1 MSGNINENAS
11 QLQSFVERLE
21 TLNEQAAE
29 ITEDV
34 KLVKAEA
41 KAEGYDPKIMV
52 QVQKLRQ
59 KDPDE
64 RAEHDAI
71 MEMYCTALGIE
82 YGPLEDADSIEG
94 SDQLK
99 QFIERLE
106 NLDERKKEIA
116 EDKKNVKAEAKAEG
130 FDTKIID
137 AVVKLRKEDP
147 QERQERETVV
157 QMYWNAVA

>member
-1 MSGNINENAS
+1 MSENLSEAAP

-21 TLNEQAAE
+21 TINEQSAE
-29 ITEDV
+29 VTEDV

-52 QVQKLRQ
+52 QVMKLRQ
-59 KDPDE
+59 QDPNE
-64 RAEHDAI
+64 RAEHQAI
-71 MEMYCTALGIE
+71 MEMYCNALGIE
-82 YGPLEDADSIEG
+82 YGPLEDADSVDG

-99 QFIERLE
+99 QYIERLE
-106 NLDERKKEIA
+106 NLDERKKEVA
-116 EDKKNVKAEAKAEG
+116 EDKKMVKAEAKAQG

-147 QERQERETVV
+147 QERQERETVI